1 MASDLKEV
9 LLPPESHATRLGSA
23 HRRLALL
30 ISLVIG
36 LGLFFIWLPSGARAA
51 LFAALRAHW
60 ALVGMLFLFA
70 LIVVSL
76 VWSAGQRLDTWI
88 FLFFNLRGY
97 HPRWLDRVMWLATQ
111 VGNMVTA
118 FLLAGLFF
126 ALSYRGLAVEVIL
139 GTLTLWLLVETIKAL
154 TDRARPFLDLE
165 GTRVIGW
172 RERGRSFPS
181 GHTAQTFF
189 LMTVLSTTLRV
200 LSTTPLS
207 TTPLSHRFQLG
218 MGGTVALYAVAVLVG
233 FTRMYVG
240 AHYPRDVI
248 GGAVLGSVW
257 GILATLVDPY
267 WFGRF

>member
-36 LGLFFIWLPSGARAA
+36 LGLFFVWLPSGARAA

-70 LIVVSL
+70 LIAVSL

-97 HPRWLDRVMWLATQ
+97 HPKWLDRVMWLATQ

-126 ALSYRGLAVEVIL
+126 VLNYRRLAVEVIL

-165 GTRVIGW
+165 ETRIIGW

-189 LMTVLSTTLRV
+189 LMTL
-200 LSTTPLS
+200 
-207 TTPLSHRFQLG
+207 LSHQFQLG

-267 WFGRF
+267 WLGLRF

>member
-23 HRRLALL
+23 QRRLALL
-30 ISLVIG
+30 ISLAIG

-70 LIVVSL
+70 LIAVSL

-97 HPRWLDRVMWLATQ
+97 HRKWLDRVMWLATQ

-126 ALSYRGLAVEVIL
+126 VLNTHRLAVEVIL
-139 GTLTLWLLVETIKAL
+139 GTLTLWLLVETLKAL

-165 GTRVIGW
+165 ETRIIGW

-189 LMTVLSTTLRV
+189 LMAL
-200 LSTTPLS
+200 
-207 TTPLSHRFQLG
+207 LSHRFQLG
-218 MGGTVALYAVAVLVG
+218 LGGTVALYAVAGLVG
-233 FTRMYVG
+233 FTRIYVG

-257 GILATLVDPY
+257 GILATFVDPY
-267 WFGRF
+267 WFGWF

>member
-9 LLPPESHATRLGSA
+9 LLPPESHTTRLGSA

-36 LGLFFIWLPSGARAA
+36 LGLFFIWLPGGARAA

-70 LIVVSL
+70 LIAVSL

-97 HPRWLDRVMWLATQ
+97 HRKWLDRVMWLATQ

-126 ALSYRGLAVEVIL
+126 VLNIRRLAVEVIL

-165 GTRVIGW
+165 ETRIIGW

-189 LMTVLSTTLRV
+189 LMTVLS
-200 LSTTPLS
+200 
-207 TTPLSHRFQLG
+207 HQFQLG
-218 MGGTVALYAVAVLVG
+218 MGGTVGLYAVAALVG

-267 WFGRF
+267 WFGWF

>member
-1 MASDLKEV
+1 MDSDLKEAS
-9 LLPPESHATRLGSA
+9 LPPGMHATVFWSA
-23 HRRLALL
+23 HRRVVLL
-30 ISLVIG
+30 TSLVIG
-36 LGLFFIWLPSGARAA
+36 LVLSSVWLPSGAWPA
-51 LFAALRAHW
+51 LFAALRVQRT
-60 ALVGMLFLFA
+60 LVAMLLLFA
-70 LIVVSL
+70 LIAVSL

-88 FLFFNLRGY
+88 FLFLNLRGY

-111 VGNMVTA
+111 LGNMVTA

-126 ALSYRGLAVEVIL
+126 VLDARRLAVEVIL

-154 TDRARPFLDLE
+154 TDRARPFLDLAE
-165 GTRVIGW
+165 TRIIGW

-189 LMTVLSTTLRV
+189 LMTL
-200 LSTTPLS
+200 
-207 TTPLSHRFQLG
+207 LSHQFQPGL
-218 MGGTVALYAVAVLVG
+218 GGTVALYAVAVLVG

-267 WFGRF
+267 WYGLWF

>member
-23 HRRLALL
+23 RRRLALL

-36 LGLFFIWLPSGARAA
+36 LGLFFTWLPSGARAA

-70 LIVVSL
+70 LIAVSL

-97 HPRWLDRVMWLATQ
+97 HRRWLDRVMWLATQ

-126 ALSYRGLAVEVIL
+126 VLNTRRLAVEVIL

-165 GTRVIGW
+165 QTRIIGW

-189 LMTVLSTTLRV
+189 LMTL
-200 LSTTPLS
+200 
-207 TTPLSHRFQLG
+207 LSHRFQLG

-267 WFGRF
+267 WFGLRF